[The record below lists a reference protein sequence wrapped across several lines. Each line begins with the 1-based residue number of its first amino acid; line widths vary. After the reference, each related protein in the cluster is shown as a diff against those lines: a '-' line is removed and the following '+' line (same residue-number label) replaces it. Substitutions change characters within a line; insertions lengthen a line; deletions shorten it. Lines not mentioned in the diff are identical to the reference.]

1 MAEHGTGDGGRET
14 GGSQAPARDGLR
26 DANEHLDLRFAG
38 FGQAFR
44 LVARALSLH
53 CPHCGKGPV
62 LVNWFRLR
70 PSCGHCTRPLERGEP
85 DYFIGGMM
93 FNLILAEL
101 LFAGI
106 FVAVLVFMWPAIPWD
121 GISIGAPLGM
131 ALAPIVLY
139 PISKLVWLAFDL
151 SFRPEQE
158 S

>member
-1 MAEHGTGDGGRET
+1 MAEGRTGEAGRGTGDVPAT
-14 GGSQAPARDGLR
+14 GMEGLR
-26 DANEHLDLRFAG
+26 DGNEHLELSFAG
-38 FGQAFR
+38 FSR
-44 LVARALSLH
+44 LFVLAGRAVTLR

-70 PSCGHCTRPLERGEP
+70 PACGACTRQLERGEP

-106 FVAVLVFMWPAIPWD
+106 FVAVLVVMWPTVPWD
-121 GISIGAPLGM
+121 GISIGAPLGI
-131 ALAPIVLY
+131 AIAPILLY

-151 SFRPEQE
+151 AFRPERE

>member
-1 MAEHGTGDGGRET
+1 MGNGTGDGRGEL
-14 GGSQAPARDGLR
+14 GGPSAPGPRALR
-26 DANEHLDLRFAG
+26 DDNEHLDLSLPGLGRI
-38 FGQAFR
+38 
-44 LVARALSLH
+44 LVLVGRALTLH

-70 PSCGHCTRPLERGEP
+70 PACGHCTRALERGEP
-85 DYFIGGMM
+85 DYFLGGMM

-106 FVAVLVFMWPAIPWD
+106 FVAVLVFMWPTVPWD
-121 GISIGAPLGM
+121 GISIGAPVGM
-131 ALAPIVLY
+131 ALAPILLY

-151 SFRPEQE
+151 SFRPEQD